1 MPGLSEPFACDVVR
15 LKLLWRCSSALPL
28 FQRMS
33 GDQPRGGE
41 GKPKLLEQ
49 VRDACRARHFSRRT
63 EEAYVGWIRRY
74 IHFHSKRHPAEL
86 GASEVS
92 AFLSDLAV
100 QRSIS
105 TSTQNQAASGLL
117 FLYREVLG
125 IAIEPPQGVVRP
137 RKPRRLPIVLSR
149 EEVAAVLRQLD
160 GTKLLVAKLLY
171 GSGLRLL
178 EALQLR
184 VKDIAIERGEL
195 QVRDGKGGDD
205 RVTVLPEAVRSD
217 LLRHIERIAD
227 QHRRD
232 VRQGAGWAEL
242 PTALGKKRPA
252 AGRDLAWQFVFP
264 AARQHTDPATG
275 QRRRHHL
282 HESAIQR
289 AVADA
294 VRRSGIRKQASCHTF
309 RHSFATHLLDDGYD
323 IRTIQEL
330 LGHKNV
336 NTTLIYT
343 HVLNRGGRGV
353 RSPLDRL

>member
-1 MPGLSEPFACDVVR
+1 
-15 LKLLWRCSSALPL
+15 
-28 FQRMS
+28 MS
-33 GDQPRGGE
+33 GDQTRGEDGR
-41 GKPKLLEQ
+41 PKLLEQ
-49 VRDACRARHFSRRT
+49 VRNACRARHFSRRT

-74 IHFHSKRHPAEL
+74 IHFHDKRHPGEL
-86 GASEVS
+86 GAAEVS
-92 AFLSDLAV
+92 AFLSDLAI
-100 QRSIS
+100 RRNIS

-125 IAIEPPQGVVRP
+125 IAVDPPQGVIRP
-137 RKPRRLPIVLSR
+137 RKPRRLPVVLTR

-160 GTKLLVAKLLY
+160 GTKLVVAKLLY

-184 VKDIAIERGEL
+184 VKDIVIERREL

-205 RVTVLPEAVRSD
+205 RVTVLPEALRPD
-217 LLRHIERIAD
+217 LVRHIERIAD

-232 VRQGAGWAEL
+232 LRRGAGWAEL
-242 PTALGKKRPA
+242 PTALGTKHRA
-252 AGRDLAWQFVFP
+252 SGRDLAWQFVFP
-264 AARQHTDPATG
+264 AARQHTDPVTG

-289 AVADA
+289 SVADA
-294 VRRSGIRKQASCHTF
+294 VRRAGIRKRASCHTF
-309 RHSFATHLLDDGYD
+309 RHSFATHLLEDGYD

-336 NTTLIYT
+336 NTTLVYT